1 MAVSIRRNTKN
12 VNQYR
17 ILMLLENNPFPQDV
31 RVNREAHTLAAA
43 GYNVTVI
50 CPRGQGQPWHEVVD
64 GIHAWRFPA
73 PPEFRGA
80 LGYLVEYGYAMLAMF
95 VLSLVVAMTK
105 GFDVVHAH
113 NPPDTLVFIGA
124 FYKMFGKRFV
134 FDHHDLAPDMY
145 NALFENGKPL
155 IHKILIWTEKLS
167 CQLADHVIVTNNSY
181 KQVDMERSGVAEDK
195 ITVVRNGPN
204 LKLFRPTT
212 PVAELRKEGKV
223 TICYLGDMGHHDGVD
238 YLLRALNHLV
248 FDLGKTNIYCAMVG
262 GGSAQNDMQ
271 VLSRKLELAPYVHF
285 FGPVPHADVAG
296 YLSAAD
302 ICVAPEPSN
311 TYNNRST
318 MIKITEY
325 MAMGKPIVAF
335 DLPEHRYSADDAAL
349 YAEAN
354 NEYDFAQKLAILID
368 NPDLRI
374 ARGAIGKQRIETRL
388 AWTFQEEHLLSVYEM
403 FTTSVKQSVVS
414 H

>member
-1 MAVSIRRNTKN
+1 
-12 VNQYR
+12 
-17 ILMLLENNPFPQDV
+17 
-31 RVNREAHTLAAA
+31 
-43 GYNVTVI
+43 
-50 CPRGQGQPWHEVVD
+50 
-64 GIHAWRFPA
+64 
-73 PPEFRGA
+73 
-80 LGYLVEYGYAMLAMF
+80 
-95 VLSLVVAMTK
+95 
-105 GFDVVHAH
+105 
-113 NPPDTLVFIGA
+113 
-124 FYKMFGKRFV
+124 MFGKRFV

-145 NALFENGKPL
+145 NALFENGKPF
-155 IHKILIWTEKLS
+155 IRKILLWTEKLS
-167 CQLADHVIVTNNSY
+167 CQWADHVIVTNNSY
-181 KQVDMERSGVAEDK
+181 KQVDMERTGIPEHK

-212 PVAELRKEGKV
+212 PVADLRKKGKV

-238 YLLRALNHLV
+238 YLLRALNYLI
-248 FDLGKTNIYCAMVG
+248 FDLGKTAIYCAMVG
-262 GGSAQNDMQ
+262 GGSAWRDMQ
-271 VLSRKLELAPYVHF
+271 ALCTKLGLDPYVHF
-285 FGPVPHADVAG
+285 YGPVPHAEVAG

-335 DLPEHRYSADDAAL
+335 DLPEHRFSAEDAAL

-354 NEYDFAQKLAILID
+354 NEYDFAQKLAILVD

-374 ARGAIGKQRIETRL
+374 TRGAIGKQRIETRL

-403 FTTSVKQSVVS
+403 LTASAKQPVAS